1 MTNNYTFKIKS
12 TYTEIESLC
21 IKIND
26 LAQNNNFSDKIIF
39 CLNICIEE
47 MLTNIVKYA
56 YDDKNEH
63 EIEVILEIA
72 GKIITLTIVDDGH
85 EFNPLKAKMP
95 DVSSDIKHRQ
105 IGGIGIFLTL
115 KMADKVSY
123 NRRNSKNFIKIL
135 LSSTHRSATGK
146 K

>member
-1 MTNNYTFKIKS
+1 MTNNHTFKIKN
-12 TYTEIESLC
+12 TFTEIESLC

-63 EIEVILEIA
+63 EIKVILEIVD
-72 GKIITLTIVDDGH
+72 KIITLTIVDDGH
-85 EFNPLKAKMP
+85 EFNPLEAEMP

-115 KMADKVSY
+115 KMADKISY
-123 NRRNSKNFIKIL
+123 NRRNNKNFIKIL
-135 LSSTHRSATGK
+135 LSSTHSSATGK